1 MGSQSAAKTADQRKH
16 PRISAPA
23 VARLRRDNG
32 EEFELPVRD
41 VSLGGAF
48 VYVHR
53 MPAELGELVDLSLAV
68 REGQPSVGL
77 RAELV
82 RTVPAPEGHWLL
94 GVGLHFVDVTPEQR
108 QGLEQLLDEILK
120 GGGGQRRAWPRIS
133 TRLDVWCS
141 AVKNVRAVLR
151 DISDGGAGLWLDQRM
166 EVGEALNIEID
177 RPNATAL
184 KLSGVVRSFRE
195 APSGTLYHQVGVQ
208 FEGLTDERRSELH
221 QFLVKL
227 LHG

>member
-1 MGSQSAAKTADQRKH
+1 M
-16 PRISAPA
+16 
-23 VARLRRDNG
+23 ARLRRDNG

-94 GVGLHFVDVTPEQR
+94 GVGLHFVDVTVP
-108 QGLEQLLDEILK
+108 
-120 GGGGQRRAWPRIS
+120 
-133 TRLDVWCS
+133 
-141 AVKNVRAVLR
+141 
-151 DISDGGAGLWLDQRM
+151 LW
-166 EVGEALNIEID
+166 
-177 RPNATAL
+177 
-184 KLSGVVRSFRE
+184 
-195 APSGTLYHQVGVQ
+195 
-208 FEGLTDERRSELH
+208 EG
-221 QFLVKL
+221 
-227 LHG
+227 

>member
-1 MGSQSAAKTADQRKH
+1 M
-16 PRISAPA
+16 
-23 VARLRRDNG
+23 
-32 EEFELPVRD
+32 
-41 VSLGGAF
+41 
-48 VYVHR
+48 
-53 MPAELGELVDLSLAV
+53 
-68 REGQPSVGL
+68 
-77 RAELV
+77 
-82 RTVPAPEGHWLL
+82 
-94 GVGLHFVDVTPEQR
+94 
-108 QGLEQLLDEILK
+108 
-120 GGGGQRRAWPRIS
+120 
-133 TRLDVWCS
+133 
-141 AVKNVRAVLR
+141 KNVRAVLR